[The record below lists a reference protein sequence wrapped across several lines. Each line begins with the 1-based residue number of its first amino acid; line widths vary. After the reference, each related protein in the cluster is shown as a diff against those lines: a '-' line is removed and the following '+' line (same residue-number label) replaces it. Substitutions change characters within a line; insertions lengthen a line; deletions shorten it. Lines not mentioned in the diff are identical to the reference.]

1 MRKYRGFMAI
11 GVTTLAVV
19 MSLFQIYTGGYQA
32 LAAQWQRGIHLGF
45 GLVLIF
51 LLFPPVKRFSENKF
65 LLGLDIILAG
75 LSFAVSYYYL
85 STIEDMILRQGDP
98 NTMDLI
104 MSACAIILVLEATR
118 RTIGWVMSVLAI
130 AFLLYGVYGAYFPDI
145 ISHAGID
152 WPWLSS
158 FLFLSTEGIY
168 GIPIGVSATFVFL
181 FVLFTGAI
189 QLSGGDKVIVDI
201 SALTLGGTRGGSAK
215 ACVFMGVLIGMIS
228 GSPVAAA
235 AAVGSLTI
243 PLMIQKGFRPI
254 FAATTTAI
262 AANGGA
268 LMPPV
273 MGAAAFIM
281 AELLNV
287 PYLAICVA
295 AVLPALLYYFSIY
308 MAADFE
314 AASKGIPG
322 IPKEERPPFLP
333 VIKES
338 IIFTGPF
345 IALLLCMGL
354 FATTPQRAAAVAFF
368 TLVAIYFMKEIP
380 KKNMTLKKAFDYA
393 VTILRGGTMGMLTI
407 ISTCACAGVIVG
419 VVNISGLGMQLSS
432 ILVDLS
438 GGSLLAMLLL
448 TMLTSIILGMG
459 LPVTACYIILAVL
472 AAPVLIQQGVT
483 PIGAH
488 LFVFYFGIVSGLTP
502 PVALTA
508 YVAAGIAGTPV
519 FRTGFYCFGIAAIT
533 YLIPFVFVYDP
544 SLMFDGPLYKT
555 AWAVFVCIMSIISVT
570 SGIMGYLLRPTNLFE
585 RIILVIAAI
594 AIIVPEIYSTLVG
607 LAVFAAV
614 LLVQFAQV
622 RSAKSKA
629 TERVAA

>member
-11 GVTTLAVV
+11 TITTLAVA
-19 MSLFQIYTGGYQA
+19 MSMFQIYTGGYQA

-51 LLFPPVKRFSENKF
+51 LLFPPVKRFSESKIV
-65 LLGLDIILAG
+65 LGLDILLAV
-75 LSFAVSYYYL
+75 LSFVISYYYL
-85 STIEDMILRQGDP
+85 STIEQMITRQGDP

-104 MSACAIILVLEATR
+104 MSMCAIGLVLEATR
-118 RTIGWVMSVLAI
+118 RTIGGVMSALAI
-130 AFLLYGVYGAYFPDI
+130 FFLLYGVYGAYFPEI

-201 SALTLGGTRGGSAK
+201 SALLLGGTRGGSAK

-243 PLMIQKGFRPI
+243 PLMVQKGFRPI

-281 AELLNV
+281 AELLNEQ
-287 PYLAICVA
+287 YLAICVA

-322 IPKEERPPFLP
+322 IPKEERPSFRP
-333 VIKES
+333 VMKDS
-338 IIFTGPF
+338 IIFIGPF

-354 FATTPQRAAAVAFF
+354 FSTTPQRAAAVAFF
-368 TLVAIYFMKEIP
+368 TLVAIYFMREIP
-380 KKNMTLKKAFDYA
+380 KNNMTPKKAIEYA
-393 VTILRGGTMGMLTI
+393 VTILKGGTMGMLTI
-407 ISTCACAGVIVG
+407 ISTCACAGLIVG
-419 VVNISGLGMQLSS
+419 VVNITGLGMQLSS

-448 TMLTSIILGMG
+448 TMLTSIVLGMG

-519 FRTGFYCFGIAAIT
+519 FRTGFYCFGVAAIT

-544 SLMFDGPLYKT
+544 SLMFYGSLYKT
-555 AWAVFVCIMSIISVT
+555 VWSVFVCAMSIIAIS
-570 SGIMGYLLRPTNLFE
+570 SGIMGYLLRPCSWIE
-585 RIILVIAAI
+585 RIILIIAAV
-594 AIIVPEIYSTLVG
+594 AIIIPEFYSTVAG
-607 LAVFAAV
+607 LAIFVSIPVIQF
-614 LLVQFAQV
+614 VQL
-622 RSAKSKA
+622 RKIKA
-629 TERVAA
+629 SEHVTA